1 MVSQPRFRLVSAI
14 AGLALCLLPKA
25 TAQMQPAAPT
35 GLGGSSTA
43 PTATSTPPAMTTPSA
58 QETGTPPLA
67 PAADPQG
74 FFAPSSPN
82 GANDPFAPA
91 DGGSSTGPEAR
102 PPVQGSAGRSRPQ
115 GVEPGATPAA
125 FGSLRDFSSE
135 LGVRQLIEPN
145 SPTFQPLSVSD
156 FRLVLPLSG
165 SRLGPQ
171 AFRLSAGTA
180 ELDASHR
187 ERFARALAAFPPTS
201 SPALGQQSTRQRN
214 GRLAWPAI
222 QSLCPDS
229 ASRPGSTTDPACPG

>member
-1 MVSQPRFRLVSAI
+1 MASQLRFRLVSAI

-35 GLGGSSTA
+35 GLGE
-43 PTATSTPPAMTTPSA
+43 PS
-58 QETGTPPLA
+58 TGTPALT
-67 PAADPQG
+67 PAADPLG
-74 FFAPSSPN
+74 IFAPSSQD

-91 DGGSSTGPEAR
+91 DPGSSTGPEELT
-102 PPVQGSAGRSRPQ
+102 PVQGSAGRRRPQ
-115 GVEPGATPAA
+115 DVRPGASPSA

-135 LGVRQLIEPN
+135 LGVRQLIDPN
-145 SPTFQPLSVSD
+145 SPTLQPLSVSD
-156 FRLVLPLSG
+156 FRLVLPPAGHRRG
-165 SRLGPQ
+165 SR

-201 SPALGQQSTRQRN
+201 APALGQPSPRQEN
-214 GRLAWPAI
+214 GRMTWPAI
-222 QSLCPDS
+222 QRHCPDS